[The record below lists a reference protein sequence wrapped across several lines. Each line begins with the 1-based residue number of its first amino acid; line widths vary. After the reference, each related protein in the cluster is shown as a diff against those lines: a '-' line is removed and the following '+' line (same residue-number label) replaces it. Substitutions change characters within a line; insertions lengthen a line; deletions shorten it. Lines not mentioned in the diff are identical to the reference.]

1 MEEDIT
7 ILKSLINDLKRE
19 EKLIGYDA
27 EAEIQAIENIMQRI

>member
-7 ILKSLINDLKRE
+7 ILKSLIEDLKRE

-27 EAEIQAIENIMQRI
+27 EIEIQALENLIKRI